1 VSNGPYGPSDS
12 GGSALKYP
20 IHGEYRRGRSRR
32 QRTLVVGCILVAVCC
47 FTPIFSESKA
57 QNGTGEKESQKDSW
71 RRIGSSVS
79 ETGDDT
85 TKITVMGGSVFVP
98 VTLVYKSNEMDVQLL
113 LDTGSSRTVVS
124 TEIADRLEINPTEG
138 RKVRVQVVGGAVIEA
153 RQVRL
158 TSITVGPHTKKETDI
173 LILEHR
179 GPPVK
184 YDGLLGMDLLRGL
197 KYNIDFE
204 KQIITWE

>member
-1 VSNGPYGPSDS
+1 
-12 GGSALKYP
+12 LKYL
-20 IHGEYRRGRSRR
+20 IHAEYRKAGSKRLRA
-32 QRTLVVGCILVAVCC
+32 LIVWCILVAVCC
-47 FTPIFSESKA
+47 FTHIISESKA
-57 QNGTGEKESQKDSW
+57 ENGRGKKESQRDSW
-71 RRIGSSVS
+71 RRIGSSVI
-79 ETGDDT
+79 ETGGDT
-85 TKITVMGGSVFVP
+85 TKITVVGGSVLVP
-98 VTLVYKSNEMDVQLL
+98 VTLVYKGNETDVQLL
-113 LDTGSSRTVVS
+113 LDTGSSRTAVS

-138 RKVRVQVVGGAVIEA
+138 RKVRVQVVGGALIEA

-158 TSITVGPHTKKETDI
+158 TSITVGPHTKKQADI

-204 KQIITWE
+204 KQILTWE